1 MIDVLKFIL
10 FDENVIDQ
18 DWLWKKKKTKM
29 KRDVL
34 SLYCFYNENTLDQ
47 DSFGI

>member
-18 DWLWKKKKTKM
+18 DWLWKKKTQDE
-29 KRDVL
+29 KR
-34 SLYCFYNENTLDQ
+34 CFKFIL
-47 DSFGI
+47 FL

>member
-18 DWLWKKKKTKM
+18 DWLWKKKKNQYE
-29 KRDVL
+29 KR
-34 SLYCFYNENTLDQ
+34 CFKFIL
-47 DSFGI
+47 FL

>member
-18 DWLWKKKKTKM
+18 DWLWKKKTKV

>member
-18 DWLWKKKKTKM
+18 DWLWKKKTKV
-29 KRDVL
+29 K